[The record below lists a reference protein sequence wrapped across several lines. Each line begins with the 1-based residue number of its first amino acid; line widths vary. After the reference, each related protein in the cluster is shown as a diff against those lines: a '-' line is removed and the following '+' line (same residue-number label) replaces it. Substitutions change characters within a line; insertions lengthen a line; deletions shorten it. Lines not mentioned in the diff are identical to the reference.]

1 MISGMVNFFYP
12 GIQKHEIRKF
22 ALFGLGAFFA
32 LGTYWILRLLKDV
45 LIYSLAFPTELGWA
59 EGYGQTFIP
68 KIKIISLIT
77 VLLSVFIYSKLIDMF
92 KKHQLFYVIGTF
104 YIILFGLV
112 SLVLVINE
120 AYGPEVL
127 GWKPLAAVGVVAY
140 LATESFGSLIIALFW
155 SFAISTTKSD
165 EAKRGFPFIIA
176 IAQVGT
182 IGGSALVY
190 FAIPGWQLFILCM
203 ATIGG
208 LLYTIYYIVNHLPK
222 SELVSDREEKKS
234 TPDLLA
240 GVELLFTRPY
250 LMGILVVSTFYEIAK
265 SVVDYQMKSQAVFVM
280 TKPEF
285 QKFLG
290 TYGMCVNALAM
301 VMALLGTSYLM
312 QKMGL
317 RFCLL
322 LYPVIFGA
330 SMIGLYMFFIT
341 GPDPKSLLW
350 ATFFVMM
357 LVTAISYAVNNPT
370 KEMMYI
376 PTSKDAK
383 FKVKG
388 LVDMFGSR
396 SAKMG
401 GMQVGE
407 YLNVKGQPLVS
418 LANLMG
424 IGTLISLGFIGIWL
438 LVAIYVGQKN
448 AQLVRENKIVE

>member
-1 MISGMVNFFYP
+1 MVSSIVSFFYP

-32 LGTYWILRLLKDV
+32 LGAYWMLRLLKDV
-45 LIYSLAFPTELGWA
+45 LIYKIAFPAELGWA
-59 EGYGQTFIP
+59 DEYGQAFIP
-68 KIKIISLIT
+68 KLKLISLFTVLIT
-77 VLLSVFIYSKLIDMF
+77 VFVYSKLVDMY
-92 KKHQLFYVIGTF
+92 KKHQLFYIIGGF
-104 YIILFGLV
+104 YICLFGLI
-112 SLVLVINE
+112 SLGLYLHGV
-120 AYGPEVL
+120 YGPAFL
-127 GWKPLAAVGVVAY
+127 GYKILAALGVVSY
-140 LATESFGSLIIALFW
+140 LATESYGSLIVALFW
-155 SFAISTTKSD
+155 SFAISTTKGD

-190 FAIPGWQLFILCM
+190 LAIPGWKLFLLCM

-208 LLYTIYYIVNHLPK
+208 LLATIYYMVNHLPK
-222 SELVSDREEKKS
+222 AELTSDREEKKS
-234 TPDLLA
+234 SPDFFA
-240 GVELLFTRPY
+240 GVELLFKHPY
-250 LMGILVVSTFYEIAK
+250 LLGVLVVSTFYEVAK
-265 SVVDYQMKSQAVFVM
+265 SIVDLQMKSQASFFM
-280 TKPEF
+280 PKEEF
-285 QKFLG
+285 QSFLG
-290 TYGMCVNALAM
+290 TYGMYVNGLAM
-301 VMALLGTSYLM
+301 VMAVLGTSYLM

-322 LYPVIFGA
+322 LYPVVFGI
-330 SMIGLYMFFIT
+330 SMIGLYAYFMT
-341 GPDPKSLLW
+341 NPAPQSLLW
-350 ATFFVMM
+350 ATFYVMM

-407 YLNVKGQPLVS
+407 VLNVKGDKLAT

-424 IGTLISLGFIGIWL
+424 IGTLVAVGVIGAWL
-438 LVAIYVGQKN
+438 VVAIFVGQKN
-448 AQLVRENKIVE
+448 AQLVRDNKIIE